1 MATRRVLAEL
11 ASYAQAAGLPAL
23 EIESVGGVDAAARV
37 ASGEPFDLVFLA
49 ADALARLAGAG
60 HVVPASVTPLLLSQ
74 TAVAVP
80 SGAGD
85 PADAH
90 RAVGAGAGDFGAG
103 YRGAADSGV
112 MDSGAAASGA
122 ADSGVA
128 APIDAAGGIAPAFPD
143 AAAMRDALRATSRIG
158 YSTGP
163 SGTALL
169 RLVEQ
174 WGLSDELHGRLVQAR
189 PGIPVARS
197 LANGDVDLGFQQLS
211 ELVGADGVRI
221 LGVLPTD
228 CAIDTVFAG
237 AVASAAA
244 DAAAAADM
252 LEFLHVATRRGAAA
266 AHSFIAL

>member
-1 MATRRVLAEL
+1 MKAIASMATRGVLADL
-11 ASYAQAAGLPAL
+11 ASAAKAAGLPTL

-49 ADALARLAGAG
+49 ADALARLAESG
-60 HVVPASVTPLLLSQ
+60 HVATASVTPLLLSQ

-80 SGAGD
+80 AGAGD
-85 PADAH
+85 PAGAH
-90 RAVGAGAGDFGAG
+90 SVVDAGAGDSGAG
-103 YRGAADSGV
+103 DRAAADSG
-112 MDSGAAASGA
+112 AA
-122 ADSGVA
+122 A
-128 APIDAAGGIAPAFPD
+128 APIDAAGRVASAFAD
-143 AAAMRDALRATSRIG
+143 AAALRGALRAASRIG

-169 RLVEQ
+169 RLIEQ
-174 WGLSDELHGRLVQAR
+174 WDLSDELHGRLVQAC

-197 LANGDVDLGFQQLS
+197 LTDGDVDLGFQQLS

-221 LGVLPTD
+221 LGTLPAD

-244 DAAAAADM
+244 DPGAAAEM
-252 LEFLHVATRRGAAA
+252 LEFLHAAARRGAAA